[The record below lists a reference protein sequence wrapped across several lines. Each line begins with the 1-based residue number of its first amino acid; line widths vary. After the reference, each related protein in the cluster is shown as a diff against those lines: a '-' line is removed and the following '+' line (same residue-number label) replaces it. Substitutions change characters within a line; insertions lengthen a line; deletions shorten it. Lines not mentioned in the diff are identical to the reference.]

1 MPPPGGKNGQEVDNG
16 LFQEFSIVNLVC
28 SQCAAVNRVPEEKLG
43 DQPVCGKCKRS
54 LLPTQPIELSDSTFA
69 KFIARTELPVLV
81 DFWAAWCGPCRMMA
95 PAFAEAAAQL
105 SPRAILAKLDTDAAP
120 QTASQ
125 FSISGIPT
133 VILFQGGREVA
144 RQSGVLSAPQIVQFV
159 GVG

>member
-1 MPPPGGKNGQEVDNG
+1 M
-16 LFQEFSIVNLVC
+16 NLVC

-43 DQPVCGKCKRS
+43 DQPVCGKCKQA
-54 LLPTQPIELSDSTFA
+54 LLPTQPIELTDSAFA

-144 RQSGVLSAPQIVQFV
+144 RQSGVMSARQIAQFV

>member
-1 MPPPGGKNGQEVDNG
+1 M
-16 LFQEFSIVNLVC
+16 NLVC
-28 SQCAAVNRVPEEKLG
+28 SQCSAVNRVPEAKLG
-43 DQPVCGKCKRS
+43 DQPVCGKCKQS
-54 LLPTQPIELSDSTFA
+54 LLPTQPIELSDDTFT
-69 KFIARTELPVLV
+69 KFIARTDLPVLV

-120 QTASQ
+120 RTAGQ

-133 VILFQGGREVA
+133 VILFRGGREVS
-144 RQSGVLSAPQIVQFV
+144 RQSGVMSAQQIARFV

>member
-1 MPPPGGKNGQEVDNG
+1 M
-16 LFQEFSIVNLVC
+16 NLVC

-43 DQPVCGKCKRS
+43 DQPVCGKCKQT
-54 LLPTQPIELSDSTFA
+54 LLPTRPIELTDSTFA